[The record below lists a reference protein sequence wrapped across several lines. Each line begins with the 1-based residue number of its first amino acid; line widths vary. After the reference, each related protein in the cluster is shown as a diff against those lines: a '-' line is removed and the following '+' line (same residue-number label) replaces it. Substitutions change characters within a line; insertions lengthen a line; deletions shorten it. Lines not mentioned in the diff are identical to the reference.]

1 MGNPLDPV
9 MPSERLINEIK
20 YYVTYAFLK
29 RLSKQ
34 GKMPLDNCRQANVAI
49 AETYGVLQLHI

>member
-29 RLSKQ
+29 RLSEQ
-34 GKMPLDNCRQANVAI
+34 GKSTLDNCRQANVAI
-49 AETYGVLQLHI
+49 SERYGVLQLHI

>member
-1 MGNPLDPV
+1 MENPLDPV

-29 RLSKQ
+29 RLSEQ
-34 GKMPLDNCRQANVAI
+34 GKLTLDNCQQANVAI
-49 AETYGVLQLHI
+49 AEKYGVLEYYI

>member
-1 MGNPLDPV
+1 MENPLDPV

-29 RLSKQ
+29 RLSEQ
-34 GKMPLDNCRQANVAI
+34 EKMPLDNCRQANVAI

>member
-29 RLSKQ
+29 RLSEQ
-34 GKMPLDNCRQANVAI
+34 GKMMLDNCRQTNVAI

>member
-20 YYVTYAFLK
+20 YYVTYTFLK
-29 RLSKQ
+29 RLCEQ
-34 GKMPLDNCRQANVAI
+34 GKLTLDNCRQTNVAI
-49 AETYGVLQLHI
+49 AEKYGVSQLHI

>member
-29 RLSKQ
+29 RLSEQ
-34 GKMPLDNCRQANVAI
+34 GKMTLDNCRQTNVAI

>member
-1 MGNPLDPV
+1 MENPLDPV

-29 RLSKQ
+29 RLSEQ

-49 AETYGVLQLHI
+49 AEKYGVLQLHI